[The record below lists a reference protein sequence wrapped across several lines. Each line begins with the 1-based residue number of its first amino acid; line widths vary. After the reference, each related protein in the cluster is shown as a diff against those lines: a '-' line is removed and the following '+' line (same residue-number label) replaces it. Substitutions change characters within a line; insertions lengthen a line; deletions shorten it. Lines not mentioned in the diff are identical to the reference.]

1 MKKVISYIV
10 AGMMGG
16 FITLGGSQLLQSN
29 TSLEKQKIS
38 LSKEVNNINK
48 APVVNN
54 TPFDF
59 KEAANIAMPA
69 VVHIHAKQVQKKVS
83 NQQRSN
89 DPWEQL
95 FGGDLFFGSPFGNQM
110 PKEGTGSGVI
120 YTADGYIVTN
130 NHVVEFADEIEVTT
144 YDNKKFSASKV
155 GTYPQSDLAVLK
167 IEATNLP
174 VLQFADSEKAMIGEW
189 VLAVGNPLELKS
201 TVTAGIISA
210 KGRDIDIIQD
220 NEGAAIESFIQT
232 DAAVNPGNS
241 GGALVD
247 VQGRLLGINTAIA
260 TRTGFFQ
267 GYSFAIPVNVVT
279 NIVDDII
286 ENGSYERGFL
296 GINIAEMTSED
307 ATELGLNIS
316 QGVLVDNVTNG
327 GAAQYA
333 GVLPNDVIVGANQQ
347 RVRSMPEL
355 LEIVG
360 SAKVGDVVDLEINR
374 YGKIIDLP
382 VRLKAGK

>member
-267 GYSFAIPVNVVT
+267 GYS
-279 NIVDDII
+279 
-286 ENGSYERGFL
+286 
-296 GINIAEMTSED
+296 
-307 ATELGLNIS
+307 
-316 QGVLVDNVTNG
+316 
-327 GAAQYA
+327 
-333 GVLPNDVIVGANQQ
+333 
-347 RVRSMPEL
+347 
-355 LEIVG
+355 
-360 SAKVGDVVDLEINR
+360 
-374 YGKIIDLP
+374 
-382 VRLKAGK
+382 

>member
-1 MKKVISYIV
+1 MT
-10 AGMMGG
+10 GG
-16 FITLGGSQLLQSN
+16 FITLGGSQLLQN
-29 TSLEKQKIS
+29 QAPANKEKTNF
-38 LSKEVNNINK
+38 SKAVNHLNQ
-48 APVVNN
+48 APIVNN

-59 KEAANIAMPA
+59 KEAANVAMPA
-69 VVHIHAKQVQKKVS
+69 VVHIHAKQVEKQVN
-83 NQQRSN
+83 NQRRSS
-89 DPWEQL
+89 DPWEQ
-95 FGGDLFFGSPFGNQM
+95 FFGGGDLFFGSPFGNHM

-120 YTADGYIVTN
+120 YTSDGYIVTN

-144 YDNKKFSASKV
+144 YDNKKFVASKV

-174 VLQFADSEKAMIGEW
+174 VLQFADSEKAEIGEW

-260 TRTGFFQ
+260 TKTGFFQ

-307 ATELGLNIS
+307 AIELGLDIS

-374 YGKIIDLP
+374 YGKMIDLP
-382 VRLKAGK
+382 VRLKAAN

>member
-1 MKKVISYIV
+1 MKKIISYVV
-10 AGMMGG
+10 AGMVGG
-16 FITLGGSQLLQSN
+16 FITLGGSQLLQTN
-29 TSLEKQKIS
+29 AAIEKETNNF
-38 LSKEVNNINK
+38 SKAVSHLNQ
-48 APVVNN
+48 APLVNN

-59 KEAANIAMPA
+59 KEAANVATPA
-69 VVHIHAKQVQKKVS
+69 VVHIHAKQVEKQVN
-83 NQQRSN
+83 NQNRSN

-95 FGGDLFFGSPFGNQM
+95 FGADLFFGSPFGNQM

-120 YTADGYIVTN
+120 YTSDGYIVTN

-144 YDNKKFSASKV
+144 YDNKKFVASKV

-167 IEATNLP
+167 IEAINLP
-174 VLQFADSEKAMIGEW
+174 VLQFADSEKAAIGEW

-260 TRTGFFQ
+260 TKTGFFQ

-307 ATELGLNIS
+307 AIELGLDIS

-347 RVRSMPEL
+347 KVRSMPEL

-360 SAKVGDVVDLEINR
+360 SAKVGDVVELEINR
-374 YGKIIDLP
+374 YGKVINLP
-382 VRLKAGK
+382 VRLKAAN

>member
-1 MKKVISYIV
+1 MKKIISYVV
-10 AGMMGG
+10 AGMIGG
-16 FITLGGSQLLQSN
+16 CITLGGSQFLQTQQN
-29 TSLEKQKIS
+29 EALEAAHFSRQVS
-38 LSKEVNNINK
+38 NINK
-48 APVVNN
+48 APTSIN

-59 KEAANIAMPA
+59 KQAANVAMPA
-69 VVHIHAKQVQKKVS
+69 VVHIHAKQAKKNVS
-83 NQQRSN
+83 NQRRSN
-89 DPWEQL
+89 DPWSQI
-95 FGGDLFFGSPFGNQM
+95 FGEDLFFGSPFGHQM
-110 PKEGTGSGVI
+110 PQEGTGSGVI
-120 YTADGYIVTN
+120 YTTDGYIVTN
-130 NHVVEFADEIEVTT
+130 NHVVAFADEIEVTT
-144 YDNKKFSASKV
+144 FDNKKYAATKI

-167 IEATNLP
+167 IEATDLP
-174 VLQFADSEKAMIGEW
+174 VLQFADSDKAEIGEW

-220 NEGAAIESFIQT
+220 LEGAAIESFIQT

-286 ENGSYERGFL
+286 ENGSHERGFL
-296 GINIAEMTSED
+296 GINIAEMTNED
-307 ATELGLNIS
+307 ATELGLDIS
-316 QGVLVDNVTNG
+316 QGVLVDGVMDG

-333 GVLPNDVIVGANQQ
+333 GVLPNDVIIGANKKK
-347 RVRSMPEL
+347 VRSTPEL

-374 YGKIIDLP
+374 YGKIIELP
-382 VRLKAGK
+382 VRLKAAN

>member
-1 MKKVISYIV
+1 MKKILSYVV
-10 AGMMGG
+10 AGMIGG
-16 FITLGGSQLLQSN
+16 FITLGGSQLLQNQTSSKTEIDGFSKKVKNVN
-29 TSLEKQKIS
+29 TAPI
-38 LSKEVNNINK
+38 VNN
-48 APVVNN
+48 A
-54 TPFDF
+54 PFDF

-69 VVHIHAKQVQKKVS
+69 VVHIHAKQVKKQVN
-83 NQQRSN
+83 NQRRSN

-95 FGGDLFFGSPFGNQM
+95 FGSDLFFGSPFGNQM

-120 YTADGYIVTN
+120 YTTDGYIVTN
-130 NHVVEFADEIEVTT
+130 NHVIEFADEIEVTT
-144 YDNKKFSASKV
+144 YDNKKFIASKV

-167 IEATNLP
+167 IEAKNLP
-174 VLQFADSEKAMIGEW
+174 VLQFADSEKAEIGEW

-220 NEGAAIESFIQT
+220 NSGTAIESFIQT

-260 TRTGFFQ
+260 TKTGFFQ

-286 ENGSYERGFL
+286 KNGSYERGFL

-307 ATELGLNIS
+307 ATELGINIT
-316 QGVLVDNVTNG
+316 QGVLVDNVVNG

-333 GVLPNDVIVGANQQ
+333 GVLPNDVIVGANRQK
-347 RVRSMPEL
+347 VRSTPEL

-374 YGKIIDLP
+374 YGKIIELP
-382 VRLKAGK
+382 VRLKGEK